1 MSVYHGVVRDQV
13 VVLPPGV
20 QVAEGTPVEIRV
32 RLPRR
37 RRRAGVTTEDLFRR
51 RLVETGLL
59 CETKAAYL
67 VEPAG
72 DRTPVQ
78 VKGKLLSETII
89 EERR

>member
-1 MSVYHGVVRDQV
+1 M
-13 VVLPPGV
+13 
-20 QVAEGTPVEIRV
+20 AEGAPVEIRV

-37 RRRAGVTTEDLFRR
+37 RRRSGATGEDLFRR

-59 CETKAAYL
+59 RETKVPYL

-72 DRTPVQ
+72 GRTPVQ
-78 VKGKLLSETII
+78 VKGKPLSKTII